1 MYLYG
6 NDLGDPASNDEQGKC
21 KWVLCGEQKRRSCA
35 KPRQNK
41 SNASLSLEQRKGETQ
56 KREPAAHLKMSNK
69 MGRDGVS
76 SKCQRKQEERH
87 LSDAFNM
94 HLLQIPSG
102 FGTIFLGSWLNFV
115 VRERNGYNLSQ

>member
-21 KWVLCGEQKRRSCA
+21 KCVLCGEQKRRSCA

-56 KREPAAHLKMSNK
+56 KKGTCSTSENVKQNGTRWGLFKMPTEAGGAAP
-69 MGRDGVS
+69 
-76 SKCQRKQEERH
+76 Q
-87 LSDAFNM
+87 
-94 HLLQIPSG
+94 
-102 FGTIFLGSWLNFV
+102 
-115 VRERNGYNLSQ
+115 

>member
-6 NDLGDPASNDEQGKC
+6 NDLGDPASNDKQGKC

-56 KREPAAHLKMSNK
+56 KKTCSTSENVKQNGTRWGLFKMPTEAGGAAP
-69 MGRDGVS
+69 
-76 SKCQRKQEERH
+76 Q
-87 LSDAFNM
+87 
-94 HLLQIPSG
+94 
-102 FGTIFLGSWLNFV
+102 
-115 VRERNGYNLSQ
+115 